1 MLLQVFR
8 VYNTL
13 FNHIEEQ
20 QDNLANKTRLWKKQL
35 RNALTAAHGKL
46 RHYYAK
52 TYGFQGVIYV
62 IGTILDP
69 CQKLSVFQ
77 GTSWLEPEEN
87 DTEIPWVVK
96 YENVFKK
103 VYSHY
108 RGRFPPT
115 EEATEPSVQLDPI
128 EKAIHD
134 SKRRRYNKQFSPNSN
149 EPDSHQYAEL
159 QKYLTER

>member
-1 MLLQVFR
+1 M
-8 VYNTL
+8 
-13 FNHIEEQ
+13 
-20 QDNLANKTRLWKKQL
+20 
-35 RNALTAAHGKL
+35 
-46 RHYYAK
+46 
-52 TYGFQGVIYV
+52 

-108 RGRFPPT
+108 HSQFPPT

-134 SKRRRYNKQFSPNSN
+134 SKRR
-149 EPDSHQYAEL
+149 
-159 QKYLTER
+159 